1 MKAEDGGED
10 EDDDDDFDGETN
22 MHLGENMSAVAIPG
36 RVLKAPKGVV
46 QGPLPAERMTVILNF
61 GIIDILQ
68 EYNIV
73 KQLEH
78 TWKVQAC
85 VPCCP
90 LHRADSCSCPA
101 TQTVVRRQQNIS
113 SVDPTTYANRFR
125 EFMSGIFS

>member
-1 MKAEDGGED
+1 
-10 EDDDDDFDGETN
+10 

-36 RVLKAPKGVV
+36 RFLKAPKDLI
-46 QGPLPAERMTVILNF
+46 QGPLPTERLTVVLNF

-85 VPCCP
+85 DSYWCSR
-90 LHRADSCSCPA
+90 RADCC
-101 TQTVVRRQQNIS
+101 V
-113 SVDPTTYANRFR
+113 
-125 EFMSGIFS
+125 